1 MWYMKGGSHKIIV
14 IGTSAGGMQALERL
28 LARLPADLPAALFI
42 VQHLSVDSSARFL
55 ADRLDRQTEL
65 VCKVAA
71 HKDSIEPG
79 IVYMAPADMHLLLKE
94 KEILVVRGPR
104 ENQFRPSIDPLFRSA
119 AAYYGPHAIGVILT
133 GFMSDG
139 VAGMEFIKRSGGTTV
154 VQDPQ
159 DAEFAP
165 LPQNVIRQVD
175 TDYIV
180 PLDGMGQLL
189 VDLSRLPNQ
198 NSVKVPGDIW
208 QEAQIAER
216 IMTNSAMN
224 DIEELNKVGERVPYS
239 CPECGGGLW
248 ELTQPGTLK
257 RYRCHTGHAFTQD
270 SLLMSMSSH
279 LEETLWVALRTLEE
293 RRNIMLHM
301 SQNEKDKGNQRWAG
315 MQEDRAAEMKV
326 HIERLRELLA
336 KMALTDEQHID
347 KAS

>member
-1 MWYMKGGSHKIIV
+1 MTGSSHKIIV

-28 LARLPADLPAALFI
+28 LAPLPADLPAAIFV
-42 VQHLSVDSSARFL
+42 VQHLSIDSSAPFL
-55 ADRLDRQTEL
+55 VKRLGQQTNL
-65 VCKVAA
+65 VCKVAED
-71 HKDSIEPG
+71 KQDIEPG
-79 IVYMAPADMHLLLKE
+79 TVYMAPPDKHLLLKK
-94 KEILVVRGPR
+94 KEMRVVRGAR
-104 ENQFRPSIDPLFRSA
+104 ENQFRPAIDPLFRSA
-119 AAYYGPHAIGVILT
+119 AAYYGPHVIGVILT
-133 GFMSDG
+133 GFMTDG
-139 VAGMEFIKRSGGTTV
+139 VVGMEAIKRSGGCVV

-165 LPQNVIRQVD
+165 LPQNVIRQVA

-180 PLDGMGQLL
+180 SLDEMGELL
-189 VDLSRLPNQ
+189 VNLCHQQVQ
-198 NSVKVPGDIW
+198 NSVKVPDDIW

-257 RYRCHTGHAFTQD
+257 RYRCHTGHAYTQD
-270 SLLMSMSSH
+270 SLLLSMSSH
-279 LEETLWVALRTLEE
+279 LEETLFVAMRTLEE
-293 RRNIMLHM
+293 RRNILLHM
-301 SQNEKDKGNQRWAG
+301 SQGETDKGNRRWAN
-315 MQEDRAAEMKV
+315 MQEGRAEEMKV

-336 KMALTDEQHID
+336 RTSPTDQEHIE